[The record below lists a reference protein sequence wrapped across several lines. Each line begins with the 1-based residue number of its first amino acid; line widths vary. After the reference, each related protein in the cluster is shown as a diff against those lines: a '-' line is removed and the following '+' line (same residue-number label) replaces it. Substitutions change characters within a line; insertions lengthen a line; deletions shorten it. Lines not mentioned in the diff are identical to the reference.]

1 MCSTVSPPLNAWH
14 VHGGTFMA
22 FMRWLRCAKSE
33 RAGERVD
40 PVAGFEFV
48 RANQADHAVATMCRV
63 LGVSTSG

>member
-1 MCSTVSPPLNAWH
+1 
-14 VHGGTFMA
+14 MA